1 MFKYFSKI
9 LSEDFIIKM
18 KFLPLLMV
26 FVFCSMPLLRESKHL
41 GLGYLEFALLALTN
55 HYYLLFLFF
64 IVFLL
69 TILNFSKNES
79 ELCLIR
85 SNSYA
90 NFFVLKVLALAE
102 FSIVYVMLHL
112 IVILV
117 IGLLNLPGDNA
128 FTLINECT
136 SNSDLL
142 ILYSEH
148 FMTPAHTLLAIV
160 GYMIL
165 GLTFISIL
173 IHSITKFTDRK
184 VSIVVIIIMYIS
196 MVFALNKG
204 TDRFV
209 PYFYFNNY
217 FILHHALTKGI
228 TMQLIGI
235 LAVVSLLIFYTVK
248 KKRRWNQ

>member
-1 MFKYFSKI
+1 MFKYFSKT
-9 LSEDFIIKM
+9 LAEDFILKM

-41 GLGYLEFALLALTN
+41 GLGYLEYVLLAMTN
-55 HYYLLFLFF
+55 HYYLLYFLF
-64 IVFLL
+64 IAFLL
-69 TILNFSKNES
+69 IILNFSENET
-79 ELCLIR
+79 ELCLVR
-85 SNSYA
+85 SRSYA
-90 NFFVLKVLALAE
+90 NFFMLKVLALAE

-184 VSIVVIIIMYIS
+184 VSIVIIIIMYIS
-196 MVFALNKG
+196 MIFALNKG
-204 TDRFV
+204 TDYFM
-209 PYFYFNNY
+209 PYVYFNNY
-217 FILHHALTKGI
+217 FILHHALIKGI

-235 LAVVSLLIFYTVK
+235 IVVVSLLVFYAVK
-248 KKRRWNQ
+248 KKWWWN